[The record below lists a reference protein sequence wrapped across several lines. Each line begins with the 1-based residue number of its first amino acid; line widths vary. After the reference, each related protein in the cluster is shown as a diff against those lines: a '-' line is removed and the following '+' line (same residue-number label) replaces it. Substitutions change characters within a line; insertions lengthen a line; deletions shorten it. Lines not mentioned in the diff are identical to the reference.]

1 MCLKAFRFSGNGGS
15 CNVIMLDGRDG
26 RGNIIYTSTMHFK
39 KNVKGVSQNKAIDKL
54 PHCLRK
60 THCSTR

>member
-1 MCLKAFRFSGNGGS
+1 MCLNAFRFSGNGGS
-15 CNVIMLDGRDG
+15 CNVIMLDGRDD
-26 RGNIIYTSTMHFK
+26 RRNMMYTSTIHFNK
-39 KNVKGVSQNKAIDKL
+39 KVNGVSHKKGVDKL